1 MAIEEGNLNCKIVVI
16 DTTAYAGNFERELCA
31 YLTGQIAECYVGE
44 EFLESKESIK
54 HLNWWEENINPQEDT
69 GGSEFYRPCTI
80 WKTGNS
86 KDYKSVAIFVEE
98 FPPQEVMDEAI
109 QRAKAFGADT
119 DKVFNDHQACKNNNI
134 PKVVEITG
142 YRFVKSEYTRE
153 ITETKNE
160 TVVFKKK
167 M

>member
-54 HLNWWEENINPQEDT
+54 HLNWWEENISPQENT
-69 GGSEFYRPCTI
+69 EGSEFYRPCTI
-80 WKTGNS
+80 WQTGNS
-86 KDYKSVAIFVEE
+86 KEYNSVAIFVEQ
-98 FPPQEVMDEAI
+98 FPPQEVIDEAL
-109 QRAKAFGADT
+109 QRAKVFCADT
-119 DKVFNDHQACKNNNI
+119 EKVYNDHEVYINRNM
-134 PKVVEITG
+134 PKQIEIIGYSFVE
-142 YRFVKSEYTRE
+142 SEYTRE
-153 ITETKNE
+153 VTETKNE